1 MTVKDSNP
9 HFFYMVS
16 NYQYLHNCSFIS
28 DYQSSFNVP
37 DSTDVLFAL
46 NPVSI
51 PLLPRVFALMEA
63 GTEFLGNI

>member
-16 NYQYLHNCSFIS
+16 NYQYLNNCSFIS
-28 DYQSSFNVP
+28 GYQSGFNIP
-37 DSTDVLFAL
+37 DTTDVLFAL

-51 PLLPRVFALMEA
+51 LLSPPVFALTGV